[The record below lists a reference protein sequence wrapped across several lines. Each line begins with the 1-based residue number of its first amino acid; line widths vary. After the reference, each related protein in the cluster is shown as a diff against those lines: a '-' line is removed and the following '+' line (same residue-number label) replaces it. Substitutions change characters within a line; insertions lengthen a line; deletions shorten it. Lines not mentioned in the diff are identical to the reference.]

1 VAVRSVTS
9 MNRSDP
15 AEVVRTFFDAW
26 TSKEFAAAWPLLD
39 DSIVVESPLAKYEDS
54 ATFKSALTGLASQVS
69 AVKLLAA
76 LRDRDEAMMLYDL
89 QIEGLGELRVFE
101 LSTVAEGKIKHVQQ
115 VYDSVEVRKAGMDD
129 PTSHMA

>member
-1 VAVRSVTS
+1 

-15 AEVVRTFFDAW
+15 IELVRAFFDAW
-26 TSKEFAAAWPLLD
+26 TNKDFSAAWPLID
-39 DSIVVESPLAKYEDS
+39 DSIVVESPLARYEDS

-76 LRDRDEAMMLYDL
+76 MSSQDEAMMLYDL

-101 LSTVAEGKIKHVQQ
+101 LSTVAEDKIKHVQQ

>member
-1 VAVRSVTS
+1 
-9 MNRSDP
+9 MNRSNP
-15 AEVVRTFFDAW
+15 IELVRAFFDAW
-26 TSKEFAAAWPLLD
+26 TSKDFSAAWPLID
-39 DSIVVESPLAKYEDS
+39 DSIVVESPLARYEDS

-76 LRDRDEAMMLYDL
+76 MSSQDEAMMLYDL

-101 LSTVAEGKIKHVQQ
+101 LSTVAEDKIKHVQQ

>member
-1 VAVRSVTS
+1 
-9 MNRSDP
+9 MNRSNST
-15 AEVVRTFFDAW
+15 EVVRTFFAAW
-26 TSKEFAAAWPLLD
+26 SGKGFDAAWPLID
-39 DSIVVESPLAKYEDS
+39 DSIVVESPLGKHEAS

-76 LRDRDEAMMLYDL
+76 MTGRDEAMRLYDL

-115 VYDSVEVRKAGMDD
+115 VYDTVEVRKAGMDD
-129 PTSHMA
+129 PASHMA